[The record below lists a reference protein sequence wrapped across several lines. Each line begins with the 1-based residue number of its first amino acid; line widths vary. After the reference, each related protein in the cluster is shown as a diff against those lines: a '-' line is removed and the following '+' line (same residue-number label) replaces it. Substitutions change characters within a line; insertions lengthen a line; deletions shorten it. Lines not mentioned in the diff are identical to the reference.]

1 MSELSNEKLT
11 QIKRAAEDAIQA
23 CNRLYQPFIDVVAHP
38 LNISSLVDMA
48 KKSSGLSSENYNL
61 KARFTQLEKEH
72 ADLLERLSRVM
83 ECVAQAKDGYYGFSG
98 EGGDTDNLTKD
109 LEKALRGASD

>member
-23 CNRLYQPFIDVVAHP
+23 WNRLYQPFIDVVAHP
-38 LNISSLVDMA
+38 LNIISLVDMA
-48 KKSSGLSSENYNL
+48 KKSSGLSSENYTL

-72 ADLLERLSRVM
+72 ADLLERMSRVM
-83 ECVAQAKDGYYGFSG
+83 KCVDRAKDGFYGAVG
-98 EGGDTDNLTKD
+98 EGGDVDSLTND
-109 LEKALRGASD
+109 IDQALRGKR